1 MAAVA
6 EIGKT
11 LAGLKTNVAE
21 RYRGQQDRLLR
32 RCCRWWGN
40 QSRSVGD
47 CSRPSVLGTAAGYA
61 ELWLARK
68 LTARPYRLIAIQAE
82 LLRATREAP
91 SRARRL
97 RPLRVRGWL
106 GMVQP
111 APSQRPLPLDRWRR
125 SLRLGQRRRYRGCGG
140 RHPPAYW

>member
-47 CSRPSVLGTAAGYA
+47 CSRPSVLGTRQDILSFG
-61 ELWLARK
+61 
-68 LTARPYRLIAIQAE
+68 
-82 LLRATREAP
+82 LRGSLP
-91 SRARRL
+91 
-97 RPLRVRGWL
+97 PVRI
-106 GMVQP
+106 V
-111 APSQRPLPLDRWRR
+111 
-125 SLRLGQRRRYRGCGG
+125 
-140 RHPPAYW
+140 